1 MGIWVQPDIGAG
13 VTVPSVPHVRLPLPP
28 PGGGIVDLSPCAAA
42 RAALCIPASED
53 DRVIL

>member
-1 MGIWVQPDIGAG
+1 MGICVQPDIGAG

-28 PGGGIVDLSPCAAA
+28 HGGGIVDLSPCAAA
-42 RAALCIPASED
+42 RAALCLPASED